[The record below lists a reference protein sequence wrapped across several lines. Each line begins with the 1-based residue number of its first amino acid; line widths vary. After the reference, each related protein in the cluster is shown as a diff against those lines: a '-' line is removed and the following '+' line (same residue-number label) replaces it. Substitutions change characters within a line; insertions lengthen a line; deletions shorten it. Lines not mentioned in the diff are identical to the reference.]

1 MKRKR
6 IKAISILLTF
16 VFMFTLVPVSS
27 LQAEDI
33 EVRIDE
39 IQLLKTYDG
48 IDNVINYFIYIK
60 GKDLSRISVWRE
72 KTTGGWTELKR
83 NYQSNTYIEF
93 TIPTTSAG
101 EGDVTVNKIRI
112 DTPDATVVIPIAEDD
127 MPRINKLNPT
137 KIKLNDG
144 SIDITGENFSN
155 IGTEEGQV
163 RAKYFRGTTEVDI
176 TGKVVG
182 EQITIN
188 PVSGALGNQNIYF
201 VRESNKSYPEI
212 NPGGSVSIKVEYR
225 HLGVFRIYEDLDISD
240 DIEMYPNRG
249 PKGTKVNFQA
259 DKLQKNISVFFL
271 KVGDGSDTFRQ
282 DNKGK
287 FINFIPKENE
297 KDKDLLIVEVPATL
311 SVGEYNVYFTNEI
324 KDSEEPEYA
333 VTRERRL
340 DHIFTVID
348 SSSQGQILSLSPN
361 RGPDAGIDD
370 VIIQAKNIASIS
382 TNVFM
387 PESEPEVTVNNQ
399 ELEVY
404 YEKGKYKEFKY
415 EELNDNASLTRTI
428 KFIIGDNV
436 TFNDKDKQTISPN
449 GLDNISVNIPQYRI
463 VDQDTLVDVTA
474 IIKTTIEYEEDGT
487 TITFHEEV
495 VKLRGFTFFPSS
507 IEPVIENVVP
517 DKIMIDESNNITEDR
532 MIAIYGKNFMIHKY
546 EDVNGED
553 VVRYPVIKLGS
564 VVIDKN
570 LDNDLQVLVMDNANN
585 VLDGSLG
592 REVGSK
598 ILLTIPENTNVG
610 KPGTANVEITNP
622 MRFSKENGRT
632 AVAYDII
639 EFVTNVEKPYITRV
653 NPDTVTVGGGEEVT
667 VDGSN
672 FRPGVRVFID
682 GNEVKGIVREGT
694 GSKITFKA
702 PPGRPGITQLQV
714 MNSDGG
720 IAVWPFTYVTTYTDP
735 KITDFN
741 PKIGTYN
748 TLVVVRGQNFLR
760 PDPTAEANEILKL
773 IGARILLENED
784 INTYHRD
791 EYNRIALQD
800 YTSPSEELVINPTT
814 GQLSSYY
821 HSVVFENAA
830 GTYYVLRQEPNGDI
844 LLTNGRDKT
853 YVIEKVGSALKARN
867 TQTGKSDDLTIK
879 EDKLIVG
886 SEEII
891 MKTPYYVENQKII
904 GNRVKVIDSNEI
916 HFDVPSLQEGY
927 HDLTVINPDTK
938 SDSRTGTQG
947 FYYYKQPDT
956 NPVISEITPV
966 EGSVKGGYTIDII
979 GHGFK
984 DDGGKKSLVTI
995 NGITVSI
1002 HDTQVSPDETKITVV
1017 VPPYPGDLWKE
1028 KGTGRWTVPV
1038 VVVNPDGASDSWKNG
1053 FTYVVPS
1060 SNPEIIKIEPAQGSA
1075 AGNDI
1080 VEIIGRDFRF
1090 FEPYEDRNNSRQWEE
1105 GEPFSDLNNNGIHD
1119 DYRGKTTEQW
1129 KQELK
1134 DKYDEYVIP
1143 ILPKV
1148 HFGDNRAE
1156 VLEFSNGY
1164 LKVRTPSNK
1173 AGTVD
1178 VYIVNNDAG
1187 VSPKVSFR
1195 YEGSNPKITKLVPGE
1210 GSRFGREK
1218 VEFIGEGFFSSQIQ
1232 VYSTSTTS
1240 TSEQEMPLVRFGQI
1254 QNLNRIDNQRTTVV
1268 LEGGLEVS
1276 YDATV
1281 PENIKIRITLKEGNE
1296 LYETTLENYDN
1307 TVKFVNLGLLRS
1319 HVDGTVKNYGGFEL
1333 IKLEVEDRRLK
1344 VERGYSPK
1352 VILERSTQLVVQ
1364 STSYYTVGKVP
1375 VSIINPDGGIATGQ
1389 FEYKNPDSRPQI
1401 TNITRDTR
1409 SPVNTFIEGKPV
1421 KLLKINYQSNSR
1433 VAVFG
1438 SDFREDA
1445 RIQIGGLFT
1454 IEPKDITYELPNKLS
1469 FTMPNVP
1476 ESALD
1481 DLYRLI
1487 VINKDGATASSD
1499 SLDPPILIQF
1509 TKGETEPRITNVT
1522 PMLGPVTGGT
1532 VVKIEGE
1539 DFRASMEGYEGIA
1552 PQVYFGEQPAT
1563 QVEVVDYKT
1572 IQAISPVNVPGL
1584 LGIRIENPDGA
1595 ISAPG
1600 SDFNYISNPKI
1611 TAVVSATDPTETTR
1625 LKNVSVEGGLEIKIK
1640 GVGFMEGAKV
1650 VFMPQIKEST
1660 TDTGGNIIYRVGTK
1674 EEEYS
1679 GRKHISNIIV
1689 NYLLEEGVEGTEV
1702 KFVDGETL
1710 TVKVP
1715 VGKLEGKGIIV
1726 INPDKGASD
1735 VFDDI
1740 TYTLPELEA
1749 PLGVTAEIIHDKYN
1763 NTDTGIKVTWNGVT
1777 GATEYELY
1785 VVEDGQVKF
1794 IGSTKLK
1801 AYIHEELEPR
1811 TTYKFIVKA
1820 VGDFGSSK
1828 PSAESNTVRTGRNV
1842 GLPDYDGGLIE
1853 NTRQEKKGN
1862 TAQVVLGARENRS
1875 NIVIDLTR
1883 GDLAGAKELVL
1894 SIPAYVISNNSYMN
1908 IELRGSDWAMKF
1920 TPRVFNIAKV
1930 QQSQNRDD
1938 AGVRFKVSPINNAN
1952 SSANGV
1958 SQVYELK
1965 ADFYEGMNNTPIEY
1979 LATNMSLIM
1988 DYDVM
1993 KVNMRKFRNVS
2004 ISRFDPYSSTWQ
2016 PVNKES
2022 YLSGSTSTIIN
2033 RMGNYV
2039 VMGGRN

>member
-1 MKRKR
+1 
-6 IKAISILLTF
+6 
-16 VFMFTLVPVSS
+16 MFSLVPVSS
-27 LQAEDI
+27 LQAQDI

-60 GKDLSRISVWRE
+60 GKNLSHISVWRE

-112 DTPDATVVIPIAEDD
+112 DTPDASEVIPIAEDD
-127 MPRINKLNPT
+127 MPRINTLNPT
-137 KIKLNDG
+137 KVKLNDG
-144 SIDITGENFSN
+144 PIEITGENFSN
-155 IGTEEGQV
+155 IGTGEGQV
-163 RAKYFRGTTEVDI
+163 KAKYFRGTTEVDI
-176 TGKVVG
+176 TGDVDDDKKS
-182 EQITIN
+182 ITIDA
-188 PVSGALGNQNIYF
+188 VSGALGNQNIYF
-201 VRESNKSYPEI
+201 EREAEGTYGEL
-212 NPGGSVSIKVEYR
+212 GSITLKVEYR
-225 HLGVFRIYEDLDISD
+225 HIGVFRIYEDLDISD

-249 PKGTKVNFQA
+249 PKGTRVNFKA
-259 DKLQKNISVFFL
+259 DKLQNNMSVFFL

-282 DNKGK
+282 ENKGK
-287 FINFIPKENE
+287 SIRFVPKGSGEDE
-297 KDKDLLIVEVPATL
+297 DKDLLIVEVPASL
-311 SVGEYNVYFTNEI
+311 SVGEYNVYFTNGIGDE
-324 KDSEEPEYA
+324 EEPEHA

-340 DHIFTVID
+340 DQIFTVID
-348 SSSQGQILSLSPN
+348 STTQGQILSLSPY
-361 RGPDAGIDD
+361 RGPDSGIDD
-370 VIIQAKNIASIS
+370 VKIEAKNIASIS
-382 TNVFM
+382 SNVFE
-387 PESEPEVTVNNQ
+387 PESDYDINIKENNQ
-399 ELEVY
+399 ELEIY
-404 YEKGKYKEFKY
+404 YKKGRYKEFNRD
-415 EELNDNASLTRTI
+415 EEASLTRTVKI
-428 KFIIGDNV
+428 IIGDNV
-436 TFNDKDKQTISPN
+436 TFNDKDKQVISPT
-449 GLDNISVNIPQYRI
+449 GLDNILVNIPQYSL
-463 VDQDTLVDVTA
+463 VDQDTPVDVTA
-474 IIKTTIEYEEDGT
+474 IIKTTVTYDKDKT
-487 TITFHEEV
+487 TLTFYEEV
-495 VKLRGFTFFPSS
+495 VKPNGFTFYPSS

-517 DKIMIDESNNITEDR
+517 DKIMIDVNNNITEDR

-546 EDVNGED
+546 EDADGED
-553 VVRYPVIKLGS
+553 VVRYPIIKLGS
-564 VVIDKN
+564 IVIDKN
-570 LDNDLQVLVMDNANN
+570 IDNDLQVLVMDNANN
-585 VLDGSLG
+585 VLDGSSG

-598 ILLTIPENTNVG
+598 ILLTIPANTKVD

-632 AVAYDII
+632 TVAYDII
-639 EFVTNVEKPYITRV
+639 EFVANVEKPYITRV

-682 GNEVKGIVREGT
+682 GNEVKGVVREGT

-702 PPGRPGITQLQV
+702 PPGRPGVTQLQV

-741 PKIGTYN
+741 PKIGTYD
-748 TLVVVRGQNFLR
+748 TLVVVRGQNFLG

-791 EYNRIALQD
+791 EYNRIALQAYNSSSD
-800 YTSPSEELVINPTT
+800 DLVINPTT

-821 HSVVFENAA
+821 HSVVFEKES
-830 GTYYVLRQEPNGDI
+830 GVYFVLRQEPNGDI
-844 LLTNGRDKT
+844 LLTNGRDET
-853 YVIEKVGSALKARN
+853 YVIEKVGENLKARN
-867 TQTGKSDDLTIK
+867 QSGQGFTVEVSPSDIK
-879 EDKLIVG
+879 LSNG
-886 SEEII
+886 SGTEITLK
-891 MKTPYYVENQKII
+891 MHTPYYVEDQKII
-904 GNRVKVIDSNEI
+904 GNRVKVIDTNEI
-916 HFDVPSLQEGY
+916 HFVVPSLQEGY

-947 FYYYKQPDT
+947 FYYYRQPDT
-956 NPVISEITPV
+956 NPVILNIEPA
-966 EGSVKGGYTIDII
+966 EGSTKGGYTIDIF
-979 GHGFK
+979 GHDFQ
-984 DDGGKKSLVTI
+984 DDGQKKSLVTI
-995 NGITVSI
+995 NGITVSSN
-1002 HDTQVSPDETKITVV
+1002 DTKVSPDGTKITVV

-1038 VVVNPDGASDSWKNG
+1038 VVVNPDGASDSREKG

-1060 SNPEIIKIEPAQGSA
+1060 SNPEIIRLEPDRGSA

-1105 GEPFSDLNNNGIHD
+1105 GEPFTDLNGNGVHD

-1143 ILPKV
+1143 VLPKV

-1164 LKVRTPSNK
+1164 LKVRTPANK
-1173 AGTVD
+1173 AGNVD
-1178 VYIVNNDAG
+1178 VYVVNNDAG
-1187 VSPKVSFR
+1187 VSPKVSFS
-1195 YEGSNPKITKLVPGE
+1195 YEGSNPKITKLVPSE

-1218 VEFIGEGFFSSQIQ
+1218 IEILGEGFFSSKIQ

-1240 TSEQEMPLVRFGQI
+1240 TVEQEMPLVRFGQI

-1281 PENIKIRITLKEGNE
+1281 PENKKIRITLKEGNE
-1296 LYETTLENYDN
+1296 VYETTLENYDDSV
-1307 TVKFVNLGLLRS
+1307 TFVNLGLLRS
-1319 HVDGTVKNYGGFEL
+1319 YAGGMIKDYGGYEL

-1344 VERGYSPK
+1344 VERGYSPNAT
-1352 VILERSTQLVVQ
+1352 LERPTQLVVQ
-1364 STSYYTVGKVP
+1364 SASYYTVANVV
-1375 VSIINPDGGIATGQ
+1375 VSVINPDGGIATGQ

-1421 KLLKINYQSNSR
+1421 RLLKINYQSNSR

-1438 SDFREDA
+1438 SDFREGA

-1469 FTMPNVP
+1469 FDMPNVP
-1476 ESALD
+1476 ESALN
-1481 DLYRLI
+1481 DLYRVI

-1499 SLDPPILIQF
+1499 LLDPPILIQF
-1509 TKGETEPRITNVT
+1509 TKGETEPKITSVT

-1563 QVEVVDYKT
+1563 QVEVIDYKT
-1572 IQAISPVNVPGL
+1572 IQAISPVNIPGI
-1584 LGIRIENPDGA
+1584 LGIRVENPDGA
-1595 ISAPG
+1595 ISTPG

-1611 TAVVSATDPTETTR
+1611 TAVLSATDPTETTR
-1625 LKNVSVEGGLEIKIK
+1625 LKDISVEGGQEIKIK

-1650 VFMPQIKEST
+1650 VFMPVIKEST
-1660 TDTGGNIIYRVGTK
+1660 GDTGGNIIYRVGTK
-1674 EEEYS
+1674 DDEYA
-1679 GRKHISNIIV
+1679 GRNYVSNVIV

-1702 KFVDGETL
+1702 KFIDGETL

-1735 VFDDI
+1735 IFDDI
-1740 TYTLPELEA
+1740 NYTLPGLEA
-1749 PLGVTAEIIHDKYN
+1749 PLGVTAELIHDKYN

-1785 VVEDGQVKF
+1785 VVEDGQMKF

-1801 AYIHEELEPR
+1801 AYIHEDLEPR
-1811 TTYKFIVKA
+1811 TSYKFIVKA
-1820 VGDFGSSK
+1820 VGNFGSSK
-1828 PSAESNTVRTGRNV
+1828 PSAESNTVRTSRNV

-1894 SIPAYVISNNSYMN
+1894 SIPAYVISNNRYMN
-1908 IELRGSDWAMKF
+1908 IEVRGSDWALKLN
-1920 TPRVFNIAKV
+1920 PAVFNIAKV

-1938 AGVRFKVSPINNAN
+1938 AGVRFRVAPSSNAS

-1958 SQVYELK
+1958 SQAYEIK
-1965 ADFYEGMNNTPIEY
+1965 ADFYEGMYNTPIEY
-1979 LATNMSLIM
+1979 LATNMSLIL
-1988 DYDVM
+1988 DYDIM
-1993 KVNMRKFRNVS
+1993 KVNMRKFRNVA
-2004 ISRFDPYSSTWQ
+2004 ISRFDSYSNTWQ
-2016 PVNKES
+2016 PLKKET

-2033 RMGNYV
+2033 RMGDYV